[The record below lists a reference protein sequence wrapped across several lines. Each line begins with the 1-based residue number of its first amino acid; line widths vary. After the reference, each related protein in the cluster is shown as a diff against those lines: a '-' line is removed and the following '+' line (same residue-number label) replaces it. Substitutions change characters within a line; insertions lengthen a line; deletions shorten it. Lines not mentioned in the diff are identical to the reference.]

1 MKIQLSDHF
10 TYRRLLRFV
19 FPSIVM
25 MVFTSIYGVVDGL
38 FVSNFVGK
46 DAFAAINLIM
56 PFLMIFGGVGFMF
69 GTGGSALV
77 AMTLGEKKK
86 ERANEYFTMIV
97 AGTAIVGAIISLI
110 ACFIMR
116 PVAIWLGAEGE
127 IITDCVIYGRIMM
140 IFNIAF
146 MLQNAFQGFFIT
158 AEKPHLGLVTTVAAG
173 LTNMVLDALL
183 VGVLKWGVAGAAI
196 ATGLCQVVG
205 GIIPLIYFILPNN
218 SLLKMVRTKLEI
230 KSIARA
236 CWNGASEF
244 VSNTASSIVGIVYNF
259 QLLKYAGSDGVA
271 ANGVLMYVQFI
282 FIAMFI
288 GYAMGGAPIISYH
301 YGADNTDELRNMFK
315 KSNIIMGIAGVIMA
329 VLAFTL
335 AGTLSK
341 IFVGYDPELFAMT
354 KHVFRIFSLAFIFS
368 GFTIFASSFFTAL
381 NNGGVSAAISF
392 LRTFIFKMAAVLI
405 MPLIWELD
413 GIWWSVTIA
422 EVFALI
428 ISVIFLVVYRKNYN
442 YI

>member
-1 MKIQLSDHF
+1 
-10 TYRRLLRFV
+10 
-19 FPSIVM
+19 
-25 MVFTSIYGVVDGL
+25 
-38 FVSNFVGK
+38 
-46 DAFAAINLIM
+46 
-56 PFLMIFGGVGFMF
+56 
-69 GTGGSALV
+69 
-77 AMTLGEKKK
+77 
-86 ERANEYFTMIV
+86 
-97 AGTAIVGAIISLI
+97 
-110 ACFIMR
+110 
-116 PVAIWLGAEGE
+116 
-127 IITDCVIYGRIMM
+127 
-140 IFNIAF
+140 
-146 MLQNAFQGFFIT
+146 
-158 AEKPHLGLVTTVAAG
+158 
-173 LTNMVLDALL
+173 
-183 VGVLKWGVAGAAI
+183 
-196 ATGLCQVVG
+196 
-205 GIIPLIYFILPNN
+205 
-218 SLLKMVRTKLEI
+218 MVRTKLEI
-230 KSIARA
+230 KSIAHA

-301 YGADNTDELRNMFK
+301 YGAGNTDELRNMFK

-354 KHVFRIFSLAFIFS
+354 KHAFRIFSLAFIFS

-405 MPLIWELD
+405 MPLIWKLD

-428 ISVIFLVVYRKNYN
+428 ISVIFLVVYRKKYN

>member
-205 GIIPLIYFILPNN
+205 GIIPLIYFIRPNN

-271 ANGVLMYVQFI
+271 GTIVV
-282 FIAMFI
+282 
-288 GYAMGGAPIISYH
+288 
-301 YGADNTDELRNMFK
+301 ADNRRPAHGISDKHCNKDELRNMFK

-354 KHVFRIFSLAFIFS
+354 KHAFRIFSLAFIFS

-405 MPLIWELD
+405 MPLIWKLD

-428 ISVIFLVVYRKNYN
+428 ISVIFLVVYRKKYN

>member
-46 DAFAAINLIM
+46 DAFAAINLVM

-77 AMTLGEKKK
+77 AMTLGEQKK
-86 ERANEYFTMIV
+86 ERANQYFTMII
-97 AGTAIVGAIISLI
+97 AGTAITGAIISLI
-110 ACFIMR
+110 GFIIMR
-116 PVAIWLGAEGE
+116 PVAIWLGAEGD
-127 IITDCVIYGRIMM
+127 IINDCVIYGRIMM

-158 AEKPHLGLVTTVAAG
+158 AEKPHLGLITTVAAG

-183 VGVLKWGVAGAAI
+183 VGVFRWGVAGAAI
-196 ATGLCQVVG
+196 ATGLCQTVG
-205 GIIPLIYFILPNN
+205 GIIPLIYFLRPNSSILR
-218 SLLKMVRTKLEI
+218 LVRTKLEI

-259 QLLKYAGSDGVA
+259 QLLKYAGADGVA

-282 FIAMFI
+282 FIAMFV

-301 YGADNTDELRNMFK
+301 YGAGNTDELRNMFK
-315 KSNIIMGIAGVIMA
+315 KSNIIMGIAGSIMT

-335 AGTLSK
+335 AK
-341 IFVGYDPELFAMT
+341 IFVGYDAELFAMT
-354 KHVFRIFSLAFIFS
+354 KHAFRIFSLAFIFS

-381 NNGGVSAAISF
+381 NNGCVSAAISF
-392 LRTFIFKMAAVLI
+392 LRTFIFKMAAVII
-405 MPLIWELD
+405 MPIFWDLD
-413 GIWWSVTIA
+413 GIWWSVTMA

-428 ISVIFLVVYRKNYN
+428 ISVIFLIVYRKKYN

>member
-1 MKIQLSDHF
+1 M
-10 TYRRLLRFV
+10 
-19 FPSIVM
+19 
-25 MVFTSIYGVVDGL
+25 
-38 FVSNFVGK
+38 
-46 DAFAAINLIM
+46 
-56 PFLMIFGGVGFMF
+56 
-69 GTGGSALV
+69 GSE
-77 AMTLGEKKK
+77 MCI
-86 ERANEYFTMIV
+86 RD
-97 AGTAIVGAIISLI
+97 
-110 ACFIMR
+110 R
-116 PVAIWLGAEGE
+116 
-127 IITDCVIYGRIMM
+127 
-140 IFNIAF
+140 FNIAF

-183 VGVLKWGVAGAAI
+183 VGVLRWGVAGAAI

-205 GIIPLIYFILPNN
+205 GIIPLIYFIRHNN

-301 YGADNTDELRNMFK
+301 YGAGNTDELRNMFK

-354 KHVFRIFSLAFIFS
+354 KHAFRIFSLAFIFS

-405 MPLIWELD
+405 MPLIWKLD

-428 ISVIFLVVYRKNYN
+428 ISVIFLVVYRKKYN